1 MVKKTVEEK
10 PAKKEKKSSKKD
22 DIPDWVSD
30 EIQNAKF
37 QKPEELK
44 RTGYILEIYDSDN
57 KIDTQ
62 LYDPVED
69 GRHIVTLDLSKKIKT
84 SDLEKG
90 VVYEFTFD
98 QHKAPLS
105 KKVSEYLQK
114 EKEIDMNA
122 IYQFELKS
130 MELLDVG
137 SSTATDEDLE
147 E

>member
-1 MVKKTVEEK
+1 MVKKKDEEK
-10 PAKKEKKSSKKD
+10 LDKKEKKSSKED
-22 DIPDWVSD
+22 DIPEWVTN

-37 QKPEELK
+37 EKPEELK
-44 RTGYILEIYDSDN
+44 RTGYILEIYDLDN
-57 KIDTQ
+57 KIDVQ

-69 GRHIVTLDLSKKIKT
+69 GRHIVTLDLSKKIKF

-90 VVYEFTFD
+90 VVCEFIFD

-105 KKVSEYLQK
+105 KKTVEYLQK

-122 IYQFELKS
+122 IYQFELKE

-137 SSTATDEDLE
+137 STESRNEDLE

>member
-1 MVKKTVEEK
+1 MVKKKDGENS
-10 PAKKEKKSSKKD
+10 AKKERKSSKED
-22 DIPDWVSD
+22 DIPEWVTN

-37 QKPEELK
+37 EKPEELK

-57 KIDTQ
+57 KIDVQ

-69 GRHIVTLDLSKKIKT
+69 GRHIVTLDLSKKIKI

-105 KKVSEYLQK
+105 KKTVEYLQK

-122 IYQFELKS
+122 IYQFELKE

-137 SSTATDEDLE
+137 SSESKNEDLE

>member
-1 MVKKTVEEK
+1 MVKK
-10 PAKKEKKSSKKD
+10 KED
-22 DIPDWVSD
+22 DIPDWVTD

-37 QKPEELK
+37 QKPQEMK
-44 RTGYILEIYDSDN
+44 RTGYVLEMYNEDN
-57 KIDTQ
+57 KIDVQ

-69 GRHIVTLDLSKKIKT
+69 GRHIVTMDLAKKIKIG
-84 SDLEKG
+84 DLEKG

-105 KKVSEYLQK
+105 KKVSDFLEK
-114 EKEIDMNA
+114 EKEIEMNA

-130 MELLDVG
+130 LELLDVG
-137 SSTATDEDLE
+137 SSEAVDEDLE

>member
-1 MVKKTVEEK
+1 M
-10 PAKKEKKSSKKD
+10 AKKKD

-37 QKPEELK
+37 KKPEELK
-44 RTGYILEIYDSDN
+44 KSGYILEMYDADN
-57 KIDTQ
+57 KIDAQ

-69 GRHIVTLDLSKKIKT
+69 GRHIITMDLPKKIKIGE
-84 SDLEKG
+84 LEKG
-90 VVYEFTFD
+90 LVYEFTFD

-105 KKVSEYLQK
+105 KKVSEYLEK

-130 MELLDVG
+130 LELIDVG
-137 SSTATDEDLE
+137 SDEATNDGAE

>member
-1 MVKKTVEEK
+1 MVKK
-10 PAKKEKKSSKKD
+10 KEKEKSAKED
-22 DIPDWVSD
+22 EIPEWVTN

-37 QKPEELK
+37 EKPEELK

-57 KIDTQ
+57 KIDAQ

-69 GRHIVTLDLSKKIKT
+69 GRHIITLDIPKKIKI

-105 KKVSEYLQK
+105 KKTVEYLQK

-122 IYQFELKS
+122 IYQFELKE

-137 SSTATDEDLE
+137 SSESKDEDLE

>member
-1 MVKKTVEEK
+1 MVKKIDEDK
-10 PAKKEKKSSKKD
+10 PTKKEKKSSKKD

-37 QKPEELK
+37 EKPEELK
-44 RTGYILEIYDSDN
+44 RAGYILEIYDSDN
-57 KIDTQ
+57 KIDAQ
-62 LYDPVED
+62 VYDPVED
-69 GRHIVTLDLSKKIKT
+69 GRHIITFDLSKKIKT

-90 VVYEFTFD
+90 VVYEFIFD

-105 KKVSEYLQK
+105 KKVTEYLQK

-122 IYQFELKS
+122 IYQFELKK

-137 SSTATDEDLE
+137 SGTSSDEELE
-147 E
+147 D

>member
-1 MVKKTVEEK
+1 MVKK
-10 PAKKEKKSSKKD
+10 KD
-22 DIPDWVSD
+22 EIPDWVSD

-37 QKPEELK
+37 KKPEELK
-44 RTGYILEIYDSDN
+44 KTGYVLELYEDDN

-69 GRHIVTLDLSKKIKT
+69 GRHIVTMDLAKKIKIGE
-84 SDLEKG
+84 LEKG

-105 KKVSEYLQK
+105 KKVSEYLEK
-114 EKEIDMNA
+114 EKEIEMSA

-130 MELLDVG
+130 LELLDVD
-137 SSTATDEDLE
+137 SSDTADNDAE

>member
-1 MVKKTVEEK
+1 MVKK
-10 PAKKEKKSSKKD
+10 KEN
-22 DIPDWVSD
+22 DIPDWVTD

-37 QKPEELK
+37 KKPEEIK
-44 RTGYILEIYDSDN
+44 KTGYVLEMYSEDN

-62 LYDPVED
+62 LYEPVED
-69 GRHIVTLDLSKKIKT
+69 GRHIVTMDLSKKIKIGE
-84 SDLEKG
+84 LEKG

-105 KKVSEYLQK
+105 KKVSEYLEK
-114 EKEIDMNA
+114 EKEIEMNA

-130 MELLDVG
+130 LELLDVG
-137 SSTATDEDLE
+137 SSEDTDDNLE

>member
-1 MVKKTVEEK
+1 MVKK
-10 PAKKEKKSSKKD
+10 KD
-22 DIPDWVSD
+22 EIPEWVSD

-37 QKPEELK
+37 KKPEELK
-44 RTGYILEIYDSDN
+44 RTGYVLELYEDDN
-57 KIDTQ
+57 KIDAQ

-69 GRHIVTLDLSKKIKT
+69 GRHIVTMDLPKKIKIGE
-84 SDLEKG
+84 LEKG

-105 KKVSEYLQK
+105 KKVTEYLEK
-114 EKEIDMNA
+114 EKEIEMNA

-130 MELLDVG
+130 LELLDVG
-137 SSTATDEDLE
+137 SGESADNDAE

>member
-1 MVKKTVEEK
+1 MVKK
-10 PAKKEKKSSKKD
+10 KD
-22 DIPDWVSD
+22 EIPGWVSD

-37 QKPEELK
+37 KKPEELK
-44 RTGYILEIYDSDN
+44 KTGYVLELYEDDN

-69 GRHIVTLDLSKKIKT
+69 GRHIVTMDLAKKIKIGE
-84 SDLEKG
+84 LEKG

-105 KKVSEYLQK
+105 KKVSEYLEK
-114 EKEIDMNA
+114 EKEIEMSA

-130 MELLDVG
+130 LELLDVD
-137 SSTATDEDLE
+137 SSDTADNDAE

>member
-1 MVKKTVEEK
+1 MVKK
-10 PAKKEKKSSKKD
+10 KD
-22 DIPDWVSD
+22 EIPGWVSD

-37 QKPEELK
+37 KKPDELK
-44 RTGYILEIYDSDN
+44 KTGYVLELYEDDN

-69 GRHIVTLDLSKKIKT
+69 GRHIVTMDLAKKIKIGE
-84 SDLEKG
+84 LEKG

-105 KKVSEYLQK
+105 KKVSEYLEK
-114 EKEIDMNA
+114 EKEIEMSA

-130 MELLDVG
+130 LELLDVD
-137 SSTATDEDLE
+137 SSDTADNDAE